1 MTAVCRG
8 RGDATSHALP
18 IQALIEIFPVWVHL
32 VDQSEFLCARPMFQV
47 LLALQSV
54 PDIVV
59 KFVIHEAFQAVALGE
74 AVDKTFAML
83 PHAP

>member
-1 MTAVCRG
+1 VVVFAPRRRHTL
-8 RGDATSHALP
+8 LP

-32 VDQSEFLCARPMFQV
+32 VDQSEFPRARPMFQV

-59 KFVIHEAFQAVALGE
+59 KFVIDETFQAIALGE
-74 AVDKTFAML
+74 AVDETFPML
-83 PHAP
+83 PNAT